1 MWFESIEKDQF
12 LIYAQQQARL
22 NTAYWIAAKAS
33 HLSENKKENTN
44 LAIQMTRFKTKSDTL
59 LEVAKVELDNQ
70 KGLAKDLTACLLN
83 YTNWY
88 CAVEFS
94 KISEL
99 RDPTTP
105 ADIIPSDLS
114 IAARESQFIRE
125 YTDMRPGDD
134 LESEWD
140 RGIDLIYQCIHTL
153 DRYGTQKEQLADI
166 RKKLHATKEIMQP
179 GFKYIRIHCQS
190 YAGHL
195 GLEPHSELALSNQLI
210 LDYLKLFLAGYSFA
224 KNLSKIILLLQLG
237 MLEENSS
244 EDTEKLLENFSNKMD
259 VCFMHM
265 YQANL
270 DISQHIGE
278 IIDPRNFG
286 TQAER
291 LNKERL
297 AAFISE

>member
-33 HLSENKKENTN
+33 HLSENNKENIN
-44 LAIQMTRFKTKSDTL
+44 LAIQMKRFKTKSDML

-70 KGLAKDLTACLLN
+70 KGLAKDFTACSLN

-88 CAVEFS
+88 CAVTFS

-99 RDPTTP
+99 KDLTTP
-105 ADIIPSDLS
+105 AETIPSDLS

-140 RGIDLIYQCIHTL
+140 RGIDLIYQCLHTM
-153 DRYGTQKEQLADI
+153 DRVSIQKEQLADI
-166 RKKLHATKEIMQP
+166 RKKILAAKEIMQP
-179 GFKYIRIHCQS
+179 GFTYIRNHCQS

-224 KNLSKIILLLQLG
+224 KNLSKTILLFQVS
-237 MLEENSS
+237 MLEQNHS
-244 EDTEKLLENFSNKMD
+244 EDTEKLIENFSRKMD
-259 VCFMHM
+259 ICFVHM
-265 YQANL
+265 YQTNL

-297 AAFISE
+297 AALISE